1 MFSTRPGKSISQ
13 SPSGIQKNISAR
25 KNPENPSVAA
35 LRKSIQTKR
44 KQRREGPSARESVA
58 SAKEKLLALEK
69 DIMKADNDLMDID
82 EGHNPTEEGTLFIPP
97 QCADKNE
104 TLLKTENVEGPIGH
118 AEASKSTNPTPTPA
132 SIMNP
137 VKKGHGRSHVG
148 HSGDDK
154 FDDMLV
160 RLESLPTVD
169 HSGGVGD
176 AWFRARRSIRMI
188 VRCGPPHAAKYVFQ
202 PGHISLTRG
211 LQEVSNAESR
221 LCNIMTTDDKGE
233 RRRRY
238 GAENIVGIAGV
249 AISAE
254 GTYLKL
260 IWTGIDKEHQHL

>member
-154 FDDMLV
+154 FDDMLGEKIHKNDCTM
-160 RLESLPTVD
+160 RT
-169 HSGGVGD
+169 
-176 AWFRARRSIRMI
+176 AAR
-188 VRCGPPHAAKYVFQ
+188 GK
-202 PGHISLTRG
+202 
-211 LQEVSNAESR
+211 
-221 LCNIMTTDDKGE
+221 
-233 RRRRY
+233 
-238 GAENIVGIAGV
+238 
-249 AISAE
+249 
-254 GTYLKL
+254 
-260 IWTGIDKEHQHL
+260 